1 MDGNGRWAKQRLLPR
16 TAGHTA
22 GIVSVRKIVRYCAD
36 QGIKVL
42 TLFAFS
48 RENWRRPVDEV
59 SVLMDLFVDALS
71 RETQQLH
78 DRGIRLQV
86 IGERSAFNER
96 LQRRIAE
103 SEALTVGNTG
113 MHLVIAG
120 NYGGRWDILQA
131 AQQLAHA
138 VQQGRLQPHEIN
150 ESLLDQHL
158 ATVGLPEP
166 DLLIR
171 TGGEQ
176 RISNFLLWQMAYT
189 ELYFTPTL
197 WPDFDEAQLA
207 LALQDFA
214 ARERRF
220 GYTGEQVQ
228 AGI

>member
-1 MDGNGRWAKQRLLPR
+1 MDGNGRWARQRYLPR

-22 GIVSVRKIVRYCAD
+22 GIVSVRKVVRSCAD

-71 RETQQLH
+71 RETLQLH
-78 DRGIRLQV
+78 ERGIRLRV

-96 LQRRIAE
+96 LQQRIAE
-103 SEALTVGNTG
+103 SEALTVDNTG
-113 MHLVIAG
+113 MQLVIAG
-120 NYGGRWDILQA
+120 NYGGRWDVMQA
-131 AQQLAHA
+131 VQKLAHA
-138 VQQGRLQPHEIN
+138 VQQGTLRPDDIT

-158 ATVGLPEP
+158 VTVGMPEP

-176 RISNFLLWQMAYT
+176 RISNFLLWQLAYT
-189 ELYFTPTL
+189 EFYFTPTL

-207 LALQDFA
+207 LALQNYA